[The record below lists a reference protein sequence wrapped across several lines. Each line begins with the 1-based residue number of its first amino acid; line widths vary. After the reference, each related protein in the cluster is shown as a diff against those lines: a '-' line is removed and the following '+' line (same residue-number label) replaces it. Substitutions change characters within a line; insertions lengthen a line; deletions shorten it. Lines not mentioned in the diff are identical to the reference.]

1 MGNINDRAHRDY
13 QQGLVE
19 AVDYRGKFGVAEE
32 PVRAW
37 VQWDERADVC
47 VQNGRIVNISM
58 ARD

>member
-32 PVRAW
+32 PVRA
-37 VQWDERADVC
+37 
-47 VQNGRIVNISM
+47 
-58 ARD
+58 